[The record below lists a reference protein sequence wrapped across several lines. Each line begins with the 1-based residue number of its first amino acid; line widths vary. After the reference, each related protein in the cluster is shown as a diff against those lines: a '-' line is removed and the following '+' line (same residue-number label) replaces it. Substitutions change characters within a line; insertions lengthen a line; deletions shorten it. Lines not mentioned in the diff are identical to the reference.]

1 MPKFGAIIPTRG
13 PLATRDG
20 LLAIAKRAEMLGF
33 DFVSVSDHIVIPRRI
48 ASQYP
53 YSATGAY
60 PGDKDERDQCL
71 EQLTALTF
79 LAGVTNHVKL
89 LTSVMVVPYRSPVH
103 TAKILASLDVLS
115 RGRLVVGCGAGWM
128 REEFEAVQA
137 PPYERRGAVTDEY
150 LRAFKELWTAKS
162 PSFKGEFCSFSDI
175 AFEPKPVQKPTPLI
189 WIGGESPPAL
199 RRAGRFAD
207 CWYPIGSNPE
217 YPVATPKQLRTSLA
231 QVRKY
236 AQEAGRDPSAVG
248 VAYATGWY
256 NECEVEKDA
265 AGKRRMFTG
274 SAKQIA
280 GDFNAFAEEGVK
292 HFLFN
297 LMSKELDE
305 TLARMERF
313 ANEVRPLVEAAR

>member
-1 MPKFGAIIPTRG
+1 VTRFGAVIPTRG

-20 LLAIAKRAEMLGF
+20 LLAIVKRAEMLGF
-33 DFVSVSDHIVIPRRI
+33 DFVSVPDHIVIPRRI

-53 YSATGAY
+53 YSESGAY
-60 PGDKDERDQCL
+60 PGEKDERDQCL

-79 LAGVTNHVKL
+79 LAGVTSRLGL
-89 LTSVMVVPYRSPVH
+89 LTSVMVVPYRSPMH
-103 TAKILASLDVLS
+103 TAKVLASIDVLS
-115 RGRLVVGCGAGWM
+115 RGRLIVGCGAGWM
-128 REEFEAVQA
+128 REEFEAVGA

-150 LRAFKELWTAKS
+150 LRAFKELWTAES
-162 PSFKGEFCSFSDI
+162 PSFKGAFCRFSRI
-175 AFEPKPVQKPTPLI
+175 AFEPKPVQKPTPPI
-189 WIGGESPPAL
+189 WIGGESPAAL

-207 CWYPIGSNPE
+207 AWYPIGSNPE

-231 QVRKY
+231 RVRRH
-236 AQEAGRDPSAVG
+236 AEEAGRDPSGVG

-256 NECEVEKDA
+256 NEREAEKDP

-280 GDFNAFAEEGVK
+280 GDFKAFATEGVE
-292 HFLFN
+292 HFAFN
-297 LMSKELDE
+297 LLSKSLDE

-313 ANEVRPLVEAAR
+313 ANEVRPLVEAA